1 MRTDRLSLLTV
12 VTTALSAAA
21 LFILTYEMG
30 MFPGGNFED
39 IAIGPL
45 PLWGVFLALILL
57 LVAVCVGT
65 ALRIVEERRHG

>member
-30 MFPGGNFED
+30 MFPGGFFGD
-39 IAIGPL
+39 AAIGPL

-65 ALRIVEERRHG
+65 VLRIVEERRHG